1 MNNCFIISTGEKRK
15 PSSES
20 FSLDNREG
28 SARRQSKHSRH
39 QNEARHTMMLNSEG
53 SKYTNASMN
62 TENCTCNMYAPRLS
76 NTSQELLKPVKRD
89 ACTSP
94 TIPSTDNLTYATRK
108 GVLIDYEKLTVIV
121 FKLRLSA
128 ISV

>member
-1 MNNCFIISTGEKRK
+1 
-15 PSSES
+15 
-20 FSLDNREG
+20 
-28 SARRQSKHSRH
+28 
-39 QNEARHTMMLNSEG
+39 MMLNSEG
-53 SKYTNASMN
+53 SKYANASMN

-108 GVLIDYEKLTVIV
+108 GVL
-121 FKLRLSA
+121 
-128 ISV
+128 